1 MNGVR
6 DGVVGF
12 FLFFAHWLSPQTE
25 KASIAIDLHN
35 YRTPEVVIF
44 KCKLDIA
51 WNKQLEELVDAGI
64 PLQYKILHFSDKSD
78 TVYFYRTLNFDMVNY
93 TYNFTD
99 STEKATRR
107 SKDYSLIDLALRD
120 YCRWEIEVPNGASA
134 CKVDVTIMPSK
145 AEQLNKMVDMSRV
158 WGQQKVSIGFDPS
171 TVIPERRG
179 RQKKE

>member
-6 DGVVGF
+6 DGLVGF

-25 KASIAIDLHN
+25 KASIAIDFHD
-35 YRTPEVVIF
+35 YRTPEAVIF

-64 PLQYKILHFSDKSD
+64 PLQYRILHFSDKSD
-78 TVYFYRTLNFDMVNY
+78 TVYFYRTLNFDMVHY

-120 YCRWEIEVPNGASA
+120 YCRWEIEVPNDAGA

-171 TVIPERRG
+171 TVIPERRS
-179 RQKKE
+179 RQKEE

>member
-6 DGVVGF
+6 DGLVGF

-25 KASIAIDLHN
+25 KASIGIDFHD

-44 KCKLDIA
+44 KCKLDIG
-51 WNKQLEELVDAGI
+51 WNKQIEQLVDAGI
-64 PLQYKILHFSDKSD
+64 PLQYRILHFTDKSD
-78 TVYFYRTLNFDMVNY
+78 TVYFFRTLNFDMVRY

-99 STEKATRR
+99 SNERAIRR
-107 SKDYSLIDLALRD
+107 SKDYALINLALRD

-145 AEQLNKMVDMSRV
+145 AERLNKVVDMSRV
-158 WGQQKVSIGFDPS
+158 WGQQRVSIGFDPS
-171 TVIPERRG
+171 TVIPAQRNR
-179 RQKKE
+179 